1 MRFQSIIVVTYGRTG
16 STLLLSILNSL
27 PGILLRGENQNAVY
41 GLFNAYLSLT
51 NSKKNF
57 FTKIDDS
64 SSPFYGNTELDERQ
78 FLIDARQLM
87 RNQLVGIKEVECWG
101 FKEVRYTPSDLTI
114 EGKYVISDYL
124 DFLVKLFPNPAII
137 FLTRNI
143 DDVLES
149 GFWRERNDRAVSQ
162 AMLELCD
169 TEFERWQRLN
179 TDRCFD
185 LDYTN
190 IVANDDHF
198 KNLFKFL
205 ECVPDF
211 QKIEKLKTIE
221 HSYGGKAERV
231 VDLKRRRYQDIVVEN
246 TCDCDGVLLKD
257 ISIPTRVSSY
267 FPFIVSGILEI
278 TEDVEISEIR
288 VDGSAGDEKIFT
300 EHFMDDLNLSLQGS
314 TRERIKFTISSLEFL
329 QKSII
334 KVSCILKNG
343 LEVSLLKISL

>member
-1 MRFQSIIVVTYGRTG
+1 
-16 STLLLSILNSL
+16 
-27 PGILLRGENQNAVY
+27 
-41 GLFNAYLSLT
+41 
-51 NSKKNF
+51 
-57 FTKIDDS
+57 
-64 SSPFYGNTELDERQ
+64 
-78 FLIDARQLM
+78 
-87 RNQLVGIKEVECWG
+87 
-101 FKEVRYTPSDLTI
+101 
-114 EGKYVISDYL
+114 
-124 DFLVKLFPNPAII
+124 
-137 FLTRNI
+137 
-143 DDVLES
+143 
-149 GFWRERNDRAVSQ
+149 
-162 AMLELCD
+162 MLELCD